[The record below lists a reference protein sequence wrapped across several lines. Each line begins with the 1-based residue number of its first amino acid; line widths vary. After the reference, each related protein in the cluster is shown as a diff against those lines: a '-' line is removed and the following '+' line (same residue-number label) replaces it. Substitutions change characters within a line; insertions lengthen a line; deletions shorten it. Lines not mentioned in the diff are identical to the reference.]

1 MKISREVKI
10 GFVVILTLAV
20 SVWGFNWLKGHNIL
34 SPSKE
39 YYAVYTNVQ
48 GLSTS
53 SPVLV
58 NGFQVGSVTNIELMK
73 GHPELVLVTFKI
85 TNKGFKFPLD
95 SEAKLASPSLL
106 GGKVIEI
113 VMGDSSNGTNFVY
126 AQPGDTIV
134 TRYELDLQG
143 QVNELVAPLKVKVGS
158 ILSAIDSIL
167 VPIQT
172 ILNDETARKLAEGLG
187 RIPKIIAN
195 LERITYKVDTLISSE
210 KNKLSRIFSNV
221 QSITDNLKNNNDK
234 ISGILDN
241 VEEITD
247 SLAKSN
253 FKKAI
258 ANATDILEKVDNIVT
273 KIDNG
278 EGTLGALIND
288 DKLYLQIDSAARNLN
303 YLVDDIGQNPE
314 RYLHFSFIH
323 INRKASRPKENTKGN
338 RRNDKDTIH

>member
-1 MKISREVKI
+1 MKISKEVRI
-10 GFVVILTLAV
+10 GFAVILILGIA
-20 SVWGFNWLKGHNIL
+20 VWGYNWLKGNNIFVK
-34 SPSKE
+34 SRN
-39 YYAVYTNVQ
+39 YYAVYANVG
-48 GLSTS
+48 GLSPS

-58 NGFQVGSVTNIELMK
+58 NGFQVGSVSSIKLM
-73 GHPELVLVTFKI
+73 PNNPNLVLVTFKI
-85 TNKGFKFPLD
+85 TDSNFKFPRD

-106 GGKVIEI
+106 SGKVIELM
-113 VMGDSSNGTNFVY
+113 MGDSNVY
-126 AQPGDTIV
+126 AKPGDTLF

-143 QVNELVAPLKVKVGS
+143 QVNEMIAPLKVKVSS

-187 RIPKIIAN
+187 RIPAIIGN

-221 QSITDNLKNNNDK
+221 ESISENLKNNNQK
-234 ISGILDN
+234 ISSILDN

-258 ANATDILEKVDNIVT
+258 ANATDILLKVDNIVT

-288 DKLYLQIDSAARNLN
+288 DKLYLQIDSAAKNLN
-303 YLVDDIGQNPE
+303 FLVDDIGQNPE
-314 RYLHFSFIH
+314 RYLHFSLIH
-323 INRKASRPKENTKGN
+323 ITKKASNKPKKNVGRLRNNT
-338 RRNDKDTIH
+338 DTIPD

>member
-20 SVWGFNWLKGHNIL
+20 AVWGYNWLKGNNIL
-34 SPSKE
+34 VKRKE
-39 YYAVYTNVQ
+39 YYAVYTNVG
-48 GLSTS
+48 GLTTAA
-53 SPVLV
+53 PVMV
-58 NGFQVGSVTNIELMK
+58 NGFQVGAVSDIQLMK
-73 GHPELVLVTFKI
+73 DHPGLVLVTFRI
-85 TNKGFKFPLD
+85 TDKNFKFTRD

-113 VMGDSSNGTNFVY
+113 MMGDSANNGEYVY
-126 AQPGDTIV
+126 AKPGDTLF

-143 QVNELVAPLKVKVGS
+143 QVNAMVAPLKFKVENL
-158 ILSAIDSIL
+158 LSNIDSIL
-167 VPIQT
+167 IPIQT
-172 ILNDETARKLAEGLG
+172 ILNDQTAKKLAEGLG
-187 RIPKIIAN
+187 RIPAIIAN

-221 QSITDNLKNNNDK
+221 ESISENLRNNNAQ
-234 ISGILDN
+234 ITSILDN
-241 VEEITD
+241 VDEITD

-258 ANATDILEKVDNIVT
+258 SNATDILEKVDNIVT

-288 DKLYLQIDSAARNLN
+288 DKLYLQIDSAAKNLN
-303 YLVDDIGQNPE
+303 FLIDDLGQNPE
-314 RYLHFSFIH
+314 RYLHFSLIH
-323 INRKASRPKENTKGN
+323 INKNKGGGTK
-338 RRNDKDTIH
+338 KKKTKVVK

>member
-10 GFVVILTLAV
+10 GFVVILILAIA
-20 SVWGFNWLKGHNIL
+20 VWGYNWLKGNNIL
-34 SPSKE
+34 VKSTN
-39 YYAVYTNVQ
+39 YYAVYTNVG

-58 NGFQVGSVTNIELMK
+58 NGFQVGSVTSIELMK
-73 GHPELVLVTFKI
+73 DRPDLVLVTFKI
-85 TNKGFKFPLD
+85 TNKNFKFPRD

-113 VMGDSSNGTNFVY
+113 VIGDSTDGKSLVY
-126 AQPGDTIV
+126 AQPGDTLF
-134 TRYELDLQG
+134 TRYEMDLQQ
-143 QVNELVAPLKVKVGS
+143 QVGAIVAPLKLKVES
-158 ILSAIDSIL
+158 ILSSIDSIL

-172 ILNDETARKLAEGLG
+172 ILNDETARKLADGIG
-187 RIPKIIAN
+187 RIPTIIGN
-195 LERITYKVDTLISSE
+195 LQRITYKVDTLISSE
-210 KNKLSRIFSNV
+210 KNKFSRIFSNV
-221 QSITDNLKNNNDK
+221 ESISANLKNNNDK
-234 ISGILDN
+234 ISSILDN

-258 ANATDILEKVDNIVT
+258 ANATSILQKVDNIVT

-288 DKLYLQIDSAARNLN
+288 DKLYLQIDSAAKNLN
-303 YLVDDIGQNPE
+303 FLVDDIGQNPE
-314 RYLHFSFIH
+314 RYLHFSLIH
-323 INRKASRPKENTKGN
+323 INRKPKK
-338 RRNDKDTIH
+338 

>member
-10 GFVVILTLAV
+10 GFSVIVTLAIA
-20 SVWGFNWLKGHNIL
+20 VWGFNWLKGNDIL
-34 SPSKE
+34 VKSRE
-39 YYAVYTNVQ
+39 YYAVYTNVG

-53 SPVLV
+53 APVQV
-58 NGFQVGSVTNIELMK
+58 NGLQVGSVSDIRLMD
-73 GHPELVLVTFKI
+73 GHPGLVLVTFKI
-85 TNKGFKFPLD
+85 TNKNFKFPKD

-113 VMGDSSNGTNFVY
+113 VLGDSSVTAV
-126 AQPGDTIV
+126 PGDTLF
-134 TRYELDLQG
+134 TRYELDLQQ
-143 QVNELVAPLKVKVGS
+143 QVNEMVAPLKVKVENL
-158 ILSAIDSIL
+158 LSNIDSIL
-167 VPIQT
+167 IPIQT
-172 ILNDETARKLAEGLG
+172 ILNDQTAQRLAEGIG

-195 LERITYKVDTLISSE
+195 LEHITFKVDTLISSE

-221 QSITDNLKNNNDK
+221 ESISANLKNNNDK
-234 ISGILDN
+234 ISSILDN
-241 VEEITD
+241 VDEITD

-288 DKLYLQIDSAARNLN
+288 DKLYLQIDSAAKNLN
-303 YLVDDIGQNPE
+303 FLVDDIGQNPE

-323 INRKASRPKENTKGN
+323 INRKKK
-338 RRNDKDTIH
+338 K

>member
-1 MKISREVKI
+1 M
-10 GFVVILTLAV
+10 VILTLGVA
-20 SVWGFNWLKGHNIL
+20 VWGYNWLKGNNIFVK
-34 SPSKE
+34 SRH
-39 YYAVYTNVQ
+39 YYAVYTNVG
-48 GLSTS
+48 GLSAS
-53 SPVLV
+53 SPVIV
-58 NGFQVGSVTNIELMK
+58 NGFQVGSVSNIELMK
-73 GHPELVLVTFKI
+73 DHPGLVLVTFKI
-85 TNKGFKFPLD
+85 TDSDFKFPRD
-95 SEAKLASPSLL
+95 SEAKLSSPSLL
-106 GGKVIEI
+106 GGKIIEI
-113 VMGDSSNGTNFVY
+113 MVGDSSVY
-126 AQPGDTIV
+126 AKPGDTLF
-134 TRYELDLQG
+134 TQYEMDLQG
-143 QVNELVAPLKVKVGS
+143 QVNEMIAPLKVKVGS

-187 RIPKIIAN
+187 RIPAIIAN

-221 QSITDNLKNNNDK
+221 ESISENLKNNNDK
-234 ISGILDN
+234 ISSILDN
-241 VEEITD
+241 VDEITD

-303 YLVDDIGQNPE
+303 FLVDDIGQNPE
-314 RYLHFSFIH
+314 RYLHFSLIH
-323 INRKASRPKENTKGN
+323 INKKGGSTKKKKIKVP
-338 RRNDKDTIH
+338 D

>member
-1 MKISREVKI
+1 MKISREVRI
-10 GFVVILTLAV
+10 GFVVILTLSIA
-20 SVWGFNWLKGHNIL
+20 VWGFNWLKGNNIFVK
-34 SPSKE
+34 SRE
-39 YYAVYTNVQ
+39 YYAVYTNVG

-58 NGFQVGSVTNIELMK
+58 NGFQVGAVSDIQLMK
-73 GHPELVLVTFKI
+73 DHPGLVLVTFKI
-85 TNKGFKFPLD
+85 TNKGFKFPRD

-113 VMGDSSNGTNFVY
+113 MIGDSMNGNSLVY
-126 AQPGDTIV
+126 AKPGDTLF

-143 QVNELVAPLKVKVGS
+143 QVNAMVAPLKIKVENL
-158 ILSAIDSIL
+158 LSNIDSIL
-167 VPIQT
+167 IPIQT
-172 ILNDETARKLAEGLG
+172 ILNDQTARKLAEGLG
-187 RIPKIIAN
+187 RIPAIIAN
-195 LERITYKVDTLISSE
+195 LERITYKIDTLISSE

-221 QSITDNLKNNNDK
+221 ESISANLKNNNDK
-234 ISGILDN
+234 ISSILDN

-258 ANATDILEKVDNIVT
+258 ANATSILQKIDNIVT

-288 DKLYLQIDSAARNLN
+288 DKLYLEIDSAARNLN
-303 YLVDDIGQNPE
+303 FLVDDIGQNPE
-314 RYLHFSFIH
+314 RYIHFSLIH
-323 INRKASRPKENTKGN
+323 INKKGSTKQ
-338 RRNDKDTIH
+338 KKVKVK

>member
-1 MKISREVKI
+1 LKISREVKI
-10 GFVVILTLAV
+10 GFVVILTLAIA
-20 SVWGFNWLKGHNIL
+20 VWGYNWLKGNNIL
-34 SPSKE
+34 VKSRN
-39 YYAVYTNVQ
+39 YYAIYTNVG

-58 NGFQVGSVTNIELMK
+58 NGFQVGAVSDISLMK
-73 GHPELVLVTFKI
+73 DNPGCVLVTFKI
-85 TNKGFKFPLD
+85 TDKNFKFPRD

-113 VMGDSSNGTNFVY
+113 MVGDSNVY
-126 AQPGDTIV
+126 AKPGDTLF
-134 TRYELDLQG
+134 TQYQMDLQG
-143 QVNELVAPLKVKVGS
+143 QVNEMIAPLKVKVGS

-167 VPIQT
+167 IPIQT
-172 ILNDETARKLAEGLG
+172 ILNDETARKMAEGLG
-187 RIPKIIAN
+187 RIPAIIAN

-210 KNKLSRIFSNV
+210 KTKLARIFSNV
-221 QSITDNLKNNNDK
+221 ESISENLKNNNDK
-234 ISGILDN
+234 ISSILDN
-241 VEEITD
+241 VDEITD

-288 DKLYLQIDSAARNLN
+288 DKLYLQIDSAAKNLN
-303 YLVDDIGQNPE
+303 FLVDDIGQNPE
-314 RYLHFSFIH
+314 RYLHFSLIH
-323 INRKASRPKENTKGN
+323 INKKSKKR
-338 RRNDKDTIH
+338 

>member
-1 MKISREVKI
+1 M
-10 GFVVILTLAV
+10 V
-20 SVWGFNWLKGHNIL
+20 SG
-34 SPSKE
+34 
-39 YYAVYTNVQ
+39 Y
-48 GLSTS
+48 
-53 SPVLV
+53 
-58 NGFQVGSVTNIELMK
+58 QVGNVSSIELMK
-73 GHPELVLVTFKI
+73 DNPKLVLVTFKI
-85 TNKGFKFPLD
+85 TNRSFKFTRD

-113 VMGDSSNGTNFVY
+113 MLGDSVTDQGLPVY
-126 AQPGDTIV
+126 AKAGDTLF

-143 QVNELVAPLKVKVGS
+143 QVNEMMAPLKVKVTH
-158 ILSAIDSIL
+158 LLDVIDSIV

-172 ILNDETARKLAEGLG
+172 ILNDETAKKLADGIG
-187 RIPKIIAN
+187 RIPAIIAN
-195 LERITYKVDTLISSE
+195 LQSITYKVDTLISSE

-221 QSITDNLKNNNDK
+221 ESISSNLKNNNDK
-234 ISGILDN
+234 ITAILDN

-258 ANATDILEKVDNIVT
+258 ANATDILAKVDNIVT

-278 EGTLGALIND
+278 EGSLGALIND
-288 DKLYLQIDSAARNLN
+288 DKLYLQIDSAAKNLN

-323 INRKASRPKENTKGN
+323 INRKASRNNQN
-338 RRNDKDTIH
+338 RGVRREQPDTNKTN

>member
-10 GFVVILTLAV
+10 GFVVILVLAIV
-20 SVWGFNWLKGHNIL
+20 VWGFNWLKGNNIL
-34 SPSKE
+34 VKSRN
-39 YYAVYTNVQ
+39 YYAVYTNVG
-48 GLSTS
+48 GLSNS

-58 NGFQVGSVTNIELMK
+58 NGYQVGSVSSIELMK
-73 GHPELVLVTFKI
+73 DNPNLVLVTFKI
-85 TNKGFKFPLD
+85 TNKDFKFPRD

-106 GGKVIEI
+106 SGKVIEI
-113 VMGDSSNGTNFVY
+113 MLGDSNVL
-126 AQPGDTIV
+126 AKPGDTLF
-134 TRYELDLQG
+134 TKYEMDLQG
-143 QVNELVAPLKVKVGS
+143 QVNAMVAPLKIKVEK

-187 RIPKIIAN
+187 RIPAIIGN
-195 LERITYKVDTLISSE
+195 LQRITYKIDTLISSE

-221 QSITDNLKNNNDK
+221 ESISANLKNNNDK
-234 ISGILDN
+234 ISSILDN

-258 ANATDILEKVDNIVT
+258 ANATSILQKVDNIVT

-288 DKLYLQIDSAARNLN
+288 DALYLQIDSAAKNLN
-303 YLVDDIGQNPE
+303 FLVDDIGQNPE
-314 RYLHFSFIH
+314 RYIHFSLIH
-323 INRKASRPKENTKGN
+323 INKKASSKKQKKVKVQN
-338 RRNDKDTIH
+338 